1 VSEHNFNHSRLP
13 LAKRVFDIIISLKGL
28 VLVAP
33 FWAVAWFLILL
44 EDGFPV
50 MIKQKRI
57 GKDGIPFDSFKFRSM
72 HKVSLGEKVNIQAQE
87 DDKRITRVGRFLRNT
102 ALDESPQLINILLGQ
117 MSFVGPRPL
126 LQSEVEINGEKQHIE
141 ITKIPGYRERTSI
154 IPGLTG
160 LAQLYHSRDIPRKD
174 KFRYD
179 LEYIKKRSL
188 ALDLKLILLS
198 IMVTLLGRWET
209 RKPKLSILDRS
220 H

>member
-1 VSEHNFNHSRLP
+1 M
-13 LAKRVFDIIISLKGL
+13 KRVLDFVGSIKGL
-28 VLVAP
+28 ILISP

-57 GKDGIPFDSFKFRSM
+57 GKDGIPFDSLKFRSM
-72 HKVSLGEKVNIQAQE
+72 HKISLGEKVSIQAQE

-126 LQSEVEINGEKQHIE
+126 LLSEVELNGEKQHVDIA
-141 ITKIPGYRERTSI
+141 KIPGYRERTSI

-174 KFRYD
+174 KFQYD
-179 LEYIKKRSL
+179 LEYIGKRSL
-188 ALDLKLILLS
+188 LLDLRLIGLS
-198 IMVTLLGRWET
+198 ILVTLLGRWEA
-209 RKPKLSILDRS
+209 RKPKLSLLRHS
-220 H
+220 N